1 MVQGQLLNALDER
14 LRARGGFDEEEV
26 EKVLHLDLLCSYPDP
41 SARPSM
47 RQVVKVLQLQL
58 PCDSRYIAA
67 LPLQVEEL
75 CCRMLISTY
84 G

>member
-14 LRARGGFDEEEV
+14 LRARGGVDDEEV
-26 EKVLHLDLLCSYPDP
+26 EKVLHLDFLCSYPDP

-47 RQVVKVLQLQL
+47 RQVVKVL
-58 PCDSRYIAA
+58 
-67 LPLQVEEL
+67 E
-75 CCRMLISTY
+75 

>member
-14 LRARGGFDEEEV
+14 LRARGGVDDEEV
-26 EKVLHLDLLCSYPDP
+26 EKVLHLDFLRSYPDP

-47 RQVVKVLQLQL
+47 RQVVKVLK
-58 PCDSRYIAA
+58 
-67 LPLQVEEL
+67 
-75 CCRMLISTY
+75 